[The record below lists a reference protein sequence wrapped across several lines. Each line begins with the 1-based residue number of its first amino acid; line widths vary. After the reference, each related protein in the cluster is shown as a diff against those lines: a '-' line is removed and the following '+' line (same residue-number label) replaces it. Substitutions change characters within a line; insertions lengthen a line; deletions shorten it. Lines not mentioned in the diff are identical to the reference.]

1 MKITKLVL
9 LAATSA
15 LFIACGNGDK
25 ASSSTE
31 MKTKKDSTSYALGST
46 QAESFWSQMD
56 RFETTEFINKDK
68 FMKGINDAIN
78 DVPKIPNE
86 EAMQMIR
93 TTLQQMQMDSTF
105 QMPEIT
111 KGDELLNMNDSFGYG
126 FGVNIASGLL
136 GAIEDFKL
144 QDKVNIDLIVQ
155 GIKDVATDVSKIDAQ
170 TGSAMVN
177 ELLEKANEQKAAEE
191 AKEFEGNKE
200 AGEKFLEE
208 NKKRSEVKVTE
219 SGLQY
224 EVLTKGTGAQPAATD
239 KVKVHYHGTLIDGTV
254 FDSSVERGKPISF
267 ALNGVIPGWTEGV
280 QLMKEGAKYKFYI
293 PQELAYGNRGP
304 QGSNIE
310 PYSALIF
317 EVELLEIEK

>member
-25 ASSSTE
+25 TSGSTE
-31 MKTKKDSTSYALGST
+31 LKTKKDSTSYALGST

-68 FMKGINDAIN
+68 FLRGLDDAISN
-78 DVPKIPNE
+78 APKISNE
-86 EAMQMIR
+86 EAMGLIR
-93 TTLQQMQMDSTF
+93 ATLQKLRMDSTF
-105 QMPEIT
+105 QMPKIS
-111 KGDELLNMNDSFGYG
+111 KGDELLNLNDSFGYG
-126 FGVNIASGLL
+126 LGVNVATGLVN
-136 GAIEDFKL
+136 AIDDFKL
-144 QDKVNIDLIVQ
+144 QDDVNIDLIVE
-155 GIKDVATDVSKIDAQ
+155 GMKDVATDMSKIDAQ
-170 TGSAMVN
+170 TGSRMVN
-177 ELLEKANEQKAAEE
+177 ELLEKASEQKAAAE

-224 EVLTKGTGAQPAATD
+224 EVLKKGTGAQPSETD
-239 KVKVHYHGTLIDGTV
+239 KVTVHYHGTLIDGTV
-254 FDSSVERGKPISF
+254 FDSSVERGEPTSF
-267 ALNGVIPGWTEGV
+267 PLNRVIPGWTEGV
-280 QLMKEGAKYKFYI
+280 QLMKEGAKYKFYV
-293 PQELAYGNRGP
+293 PQELAYGSSAP
-304 QGSNIE
+304 QGTSIK